1 MSSALSVTLKPAIQP
16 TGSNLRSA
24 FEDYDD
30 FEASG
35 ENSTRFYD
43 TIDLGDN
50 YTEFL
55 RGYEENPE
63 KVDKWTKIDIL
74 KVTDD
79 PRITIHELQQMNSTL
94 NGKGL

>member
-35 ENSTRFYD
+35 ENSTRFVD
-43 TIDLGDN
+43 TIDWNSTD
-50 YTEFL
+50 FL